1 MGQFIAPGPG
11 DERGE
16 CPGLN
21 AMANHGYLPRNGRAT
36 ILQFTQA
43 TQQVFGMGPDLAA
56 FLAVY
61 GAVVDGNLLSWSIG
75 GKPHT
80 GIGGSHGNYESDSS
94 PLKADLDQYGNLY
107 KLVLSQYKN
116 VGYSERIVG

>member
-1 MGQFIAPGPG
+1 
-11 DERGE
+11 
-16 CPGLN
+16 
-21 AMANHGYLPRNGRAT
+21 
-36 ILQFTQA
+36 
-43 TQQVFGMGPDLAA
+43 MGPDLAA

-61 GAVVDGNLLSWSIG
+61 GAVADGNLLSWSIG

-116 VGYSERIVG
+116 VRCTERTLGVRGH